1 MGTPR
6 LGCRRGRWLPSSC
19 LLACDNEGENDNE
32 ANYDDVDTIDAL
44 TTLAND

>member
-6 LGCRRGRWLPSSC
+6 RGCRRGRWLPSSC